1 MTAKPTDINKIF
13 ASNADPNDI
22 EDPDSGGVDKY
33 QLGWIGEKPPYE
45 TFNYVLNKSDRMLGH
60 INEYGVAEWD
70 SVTSYPIGG
79 WARSTVDNEVYVS
92 LSTNNQNNEP
102 SSSSSQWASLY
113 STIVT
118 PLNLGTASTRDIG
131 TSSSQVPLNSN
142 LGAASIR
149 DTGTSSNQI
158 PLNSDLGTAATKDTG
173 TGSSQ
178 IPLNSNLGTA
188 STRDVGTSS
197 SQIPLNSNLGTAATK
212 DTGTSSSQVPL
223 NSDLGTASTRD
234 IGTSSS
240 QIPLNSNL
248 GTASI
253 RDTGTSSNQI
263 PLNSSLGTAA
273 TKDTGTGSSQIP
285 LNSDLP
291 TKAWVLFQASGT
303 VGVINSSNV
312 SSVTDRGIGRY
323 TVNLATAQPNVNY
336 TMSGSTRRPTNVG
349 ATMVVEID
357 QLTASTTSSVQIETR
372 DVGNILRDPSQVSV
386 IITGD

>member
-1 MTAKPTDINKIF
+1 
-13 ASNADPNDI
+13 
-22 EDPDSGGVDKY
+22 
-33 QLGWIGEKPPYE
+33 
-45 TFNYVLNKSDRMLGH
+45 
-60 INEYGVAEWD
+60 
-70 SVTSYPIGG
+70 
-79 WARSTVDNEVYVS
+79 VS
-92 LSTNNQNNEP
+92 LSTSNQNNEP

-113 STIVT
+113 STIAT
-118 PLNLGTASTRDIG
+118 PLNLGTAATRDIG
-131 TSSSQVPLNSN
+131 TGSSQVPLNSN
-142 LGAASIR
+142 LGTASTK

-158 PLNSDLGTAATKDTG
+158 PLNSD
-173 TGSSQ
+173 
-178 IPLNSNLGTA
+178 
-188 STRDVGTSS
+188 
-197 SQIPLNSNLGTAATK
+197 LGTAATK

-234 IGTSSS
+234 VGTSSNQIPLNSNLGTASTRDTGTSSS

-248 GTASI
+248 GTAAT
-253 RDTGTSSNQI
+253 RDVGTSS
-263 PLNSSLGTAA
+263 
-273 TKDTGTGSSQIP
+273 SQVP

-323 TVNLATAQPNVNY
+323 TVNLTTAQPNVNY